1 MNSDV
6 VKDQWNNQI
15 FIKINILHTQRKEI
29 EWKIENTLLGF
40 NICEKAN
47 LTTQK
52 IKAIITEY

>member
-1 MNSDV
+1 M
-6 VKDQWNNQI
+6 
-15 FIKINILHTQRKEI
+15 LHTQRKEI
-29 EWKIENTLLGF
+29 EWKIENTLLDF